1 MYVCCVYMCVYMCMY
16 VRYCCVHVSALCM
29 WCKYVCCVYMCCT
42 RAWVCLCMCV
52 CVCIIAECM
61 WCNSVCCVCVYVC
74 VHVHVCSLHVCV
86 WLYVHCVYLF
96 LCVCVCL
103 HHLLLCAFVC
113 IVHACLHVC
122 VCWWYMCVH
131 VCVPVCAS
139 LLCAM
144 CTCTYAGTHAC
155 VCVCTW
161 VPCMPVAVSPAPC
174 PLSPLQSAAECSSL
188 LRTLHGLEQEH
199 LRRSLALQQEEDF
212 AKAHRQ
218 LAIFQ
223 RSELH
228 SIFFTQIQSAIFKG
242 ELKPEAAKMLLQ
254 DYSKIQV
261 NASNETPS
269 DEGVIFLNHF
279 RQLLL
284 SSSQVLTLLLHRVPG
299 NKPCLPSAS

>member
-1 MYVCCVYMCVYMCMY
+1 MCAVCTCVCTCACMCVIAVCMSLHCVCGVSMCAVCTCVVHVHGCACVCVSVCASSLSACGVTLCAVCASMCVYMCM
-16 VRYCCVHVSALCM
+16 CVHCM
-29 WCKYVCCVYMCCT
+29 YVYG
-42 RAWVCLCMCV
+42 CMCIVCTCFFVYV
-52 CVCIIAECM
+52 CVCIIC
-61 WCNSVCCVCVYVC
+61 CCVHLYALCMRVCMYVC
-74 VHVHVCSLHVCV
+74 VGGTCVCTCAC
-86 WLYVHCVYLF
+86 LYVHHCCVL
-96 LCVCVCL
+96 
-103 HHLLLCAFVC
+103 
-113 IVHACLHVC
+113 
-122 VCWWYMCVH
+122 CVH
-131 VCVPVCAS
+131 VCMRVP
-139 LLCAM
+139 M
-144 CTCTYAGTHAC
+144 CVYVFARRCLAC
-155 VCVCTW
+155 
-161 VPCMPVAVSPAPC
+161 PSAVSPAPC

-284 SSSQVLTLLLHRVPG
+284 SSSRVLTLLLHRVPG